1 MSISGGLEMTDDA
14 ADMPRTTIETVEI
27 RVRGTVQGVGFRPTV
42 WRLAREIGLPGE
54 VRNDA
59 AGVTIVLSG
68 STRAISNFLERLEK
82 EAPPLARIEAIEIRR
97 VSENILHFDDFRI
110 VASVGGESRTQVA
123 ADATVCAACREE
135 VLNPSQRR
143 YRYPFTNCTHCGPRL
158 SIVKT
163 IPYDRATTTMAVF
176 PMCEHC
182 RREYGNPGDRR
193 FHAQPIACH
202 VCGPKVWLERSSATD
217 AASKN
222 GQGKNGQSNNGE
234 SVPSP
239 EGNQDYI
246 HIAANLIEQG
256 EIVAIRGLGGF
267 HLACDATNEETVKR
281 LRDRKRRYGKPFAL
295 MARDLDII
303 RRYCRIADVE
313 KTLLESPEAPIV
325 LLPANGPKRLPEKVA
340 PGLNALGFMLPYTPL
355 HFLLLKD
362 LDKPVVMTSGNISH
376 EPQVISNED
385 ARTKL
390 KDIADVVLF
399 HNRDI
404 ANRIDDSVARVIDG
418 KPRLLRRARGYAP
431 RALPL
436 PPGFEGVPELLAYG
450 GELKATFCLVKDGTA
465 VVSQHQG
472 DLEELATF
480 EDYQKNLR
488 LYADLYDSKPK
499 LLAADRHPEYLSR
512 KLARENAESL
522 GLPLIEIQHHHAHI
536 ASCLAENGISP
547 TAPPVL
553 GIAIDGIGF
562 GDDGTIWGGEFLLAD
577 YRGYKRLG
585 TFKPVAT
592 IGGAQAIREPWRN
605 TYAHINAALGW
616 EQFAPRFAEL
626 ELYDYLSR
634 KPLEILDKMLKKGIN
649 VPLASSGGRLFDA
662 VSAAIGLCRD
672 RALFEGQGAIEL
684 EMAVDERLL
693 REEEE
698 ALAYRFDIA
707 HLADTELAYLEPKPM
722 WLALLGDM
730 LDNAPVSVMA
740 TRFHKGLAKSIADMV
755 EKLASK
761 CQEENSP
768 FNTVALSGGCFQN
781 KVLLEEVT
789 HRIEAKGWQ
798 CFSQSKVPSND
809 GGLALGQAAIAAA
822 NQLAQQ

>member
-1 MSISGGLEMTDDA
+1 MTNA
-14 ADMPRTTIETVEI
+14 ATDMPRTTTETVEI

-59 AGVTIVLSG
+59 AGVTIALSG
-68 STRAISNFLERLEK
+68 SSGAISNFLERLEK
-82 EAPPLARIEAIEIRR
+82 EAPPLARIEAIETRR
-97 VSENILHFDDFRI
+97 LADNLHFDDFRI

-123 ADATVCAACREE
+123 ADATTCAACREE

-143 YRYPFTNCTHCGPRL
+143 YRYPFNNCTHCGPRL

-163 IPYDRATTTMAVF
+163 IPYDRANTTMSVF
-176 PMCEHC
+176 PMCEDC
-182 RREYGNPGDRR
+182 AREYSNPADRR

-202 VCGPKVWLERSSATD
+202 VCGPRVWLEGWDGRD
-217 AASKN
+217 
-222 GQGKNGQSNNGE
+222 
-234 SVPSP
+234 VPSP

-246 HIAANLIEQG
+246 DIAANLIEQG

-267 HLACDATNEETVKR
+267 HLACDATNEGAVKR

-303 RRYCRIADVE
+303 RRYCSIADLE

-325 LLPANGPKRLPEKVA
+325 LLPATGPEKLPETVA

-355 HFLLLKD
+355 HLLLLKD

-390 KDIADVVLF
+390 KDIADIVLF

-404 ANRIDDSVARVIDG
+404 ANRIDDSVARAIDG

-450 GELKATFCLVKDGTA
+450 GELKATFCVVKDGSA
-465 VVSQHQG
+465 ILSQHQG

-480 EDYQKNLR
+480 EDYQKNLK
-488 LYADLYDSKPK
+488 LYADLYDHKPK

-512 KLARENAESL
+512 KLARENAEAS
-522 GLPLIEIQHHHAHI
+522 GLPLMEIQHHHAHI

-547 TAPPVL
+547 AAPPVL
-553 GIAIDGIGF
+553 GIAIDGLGF

-585 TFKPVAT
+585 TFKPVPM
-592 IGGAQAIREPWRN
+592 IGGAQAIKEPWRN

-616 EQFAPRFAEL
+616 EQFALEFAEL

-634 KPLEILDKMLKKGIN
+634 KPLGTMEQMLKKGIN

-684 EMAVDERLL
+684 EMAVDEKLL

-698 ALAYRFDIA
+698 ALAYTFAIA
-707 HLADTELAYLEPKPM
+707 HLPNTELAYLEPKPM
-722 WLALLGDM
+722 WLALLRDM
-730 LDNAPVSVMA
+730 LKQAPVSVMA
-740 TRFHKGLAKSIADMV
+740 TRFHKGLAKGIADMV
-755 EKLASK
+755 ERLASK
-761 CQEENSP
+761 CAEDNSP
-768 FNTVALSGGCFQN
+768 FSTVALSGGCFQN

-798 CFSQSKVPSND
+798 CLSQSKVPSND

-822 NQLAQQ
+822 SQLPQ